1 MDDRHPPYDRDTPD
15 DGTPPPMDLT
25 TIDIP
30 AGGVLLARIPA
41 RLLAAPD
48 STVDP
53 DGTFAD
59 LLASL
64 SDAAQAAGAFMLV
77 ADETLQLDALD
88 RDAMLQAGWV
98 PVQVLDALREMS
110 EFFAFSRPMEVE
122 LDRMLPGWRD
132 LFETRDLMDDPDD
145 GLCPD
150 CAHTLGRHDETGC
163 TLVIRDDRGTGER
176 CDCRGAVQLADGIV
190 TADDVQAIA
199 DRLADGLDVPAD
211 LLGAPG
217 AGNHWKD
224 IADEQRRW
232 FQEAY
237 PALSAST
244 PAFREEDLVT
254 VEVDDGT
261 VRTGEVTAVDEY
273 EDGVRVMIEWTDR

>member
-64 SDAAQAAGAFMLV
+64 SDAAQAAGAIMLV
-77 ADETLQLDALD
+77 VDETLRLDALD
-88 RDAMLQAGWV
+88 RDAMLRAGWV
-98 PVQVLDALREMS
+98 PVQVLDALRALNMQDPR
-110 EFFAFSRPMEVE
+110 ADL
-122 LDRMLPGWRD
+122 LDAYAPGWRD

-150 CAHTLGRHDETGC
+150 CAHTLDRHDETGC

-176 CDCRGAVQLADGIV
+176 CDCRGAVQLADGIA

-199 DRLADGLDVPAD
+199 D
-211 LLGAPG
+211 APG
-217 AGNHWKD
+217 
-224 IADEQRRW
+224 
-232 FQEAY
+232 
-237 PALSAST
+237 ST